1 MAALNHCWLILTTH
15 SSLCCHQLVSF
26 LTQVV
31 IFLAL
36 VLMSDFFFFFF
47 FWYPGHFGDYMVLHK
62 SSIFAG
68 SHPVQV

>member
-1 MAALNHCWLILTTH
+1 MAALNHYRLILTTH

-36 VLMSDFFFFFF
+36 VLMSDFFFL
-47 FWYPGHFGDYMVLHK
+47 YPGHVGDYMVLHK